1 MAQRDQTG
9 ATRFITPETVV
20 SALHGVKHGKL
31 IDLSHTIH
39 AGVPMMV
46 PFHAPFTLS
55 TWCTPDRTRKMIRE
69 AFKVENEIGVIT
81 EQVTMGMHTGTHIDA
96 LGHISMAD
104 EMYGGVSTRDAVGDF
119 GLDFLGIENC
129 PPLVTRGVLFDVA
142 GHRGVDVLDP
152 TDIIRREELEEL
164 ASKHDLRIH
173 PGDVVLIRTGW
184 SKHFA
189 TDNTRYVSS
198 EPGIDEGAAAWLTAQ
213 KIVAIGSDN
222 PAVEAF
228 GGPGGDPTKAFPVHQ
243 HCLVKSGVHLVE
255 NMVLDELAAQKVLQF
270 AFLLLPAKYRGASA
284 SPVRPVAVL

>member
-1 MAQRDQTG
+1 
-9 ATRFITPETVV
+9 
-20 SALHGVKHGKL
+20 
-31 IDLSHTIH
+31 
-39 AGVPMMV
+39 
-46 PFHAPFTLS
+46 
-55 TWCTPDRTRKMIRE
+55 MIRE

-173 PGDVVLIRTGW
+173 PGDVVLVRTDW

-228 GGPGGDPTKAFPVHQ
+228 GGTGGDPTKAFPVHQ

-255 NMVLDELAAQKVLQF
+255 NMVLDELAARKGLQF